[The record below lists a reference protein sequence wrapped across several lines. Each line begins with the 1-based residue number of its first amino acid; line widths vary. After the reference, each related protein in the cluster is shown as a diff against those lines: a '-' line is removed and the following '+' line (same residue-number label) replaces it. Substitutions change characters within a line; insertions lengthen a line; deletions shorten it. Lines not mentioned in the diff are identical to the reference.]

1 MYRQRISALLTGCLL
16 LAGMLQ
22 PVWAQS
28 KHFQTSQRHFEDLAA
43 LAATLATDLDAPG
56 EKNAC
61 NYFTATAMTY
71 AIRAHAL
78 AQLSDVASQV
88 KLPEEKTLLRQKLAE
103 TQTYASRYIQGDLKV
118 LEGLAS
124 SSKNSRIRDIGMR
137 LINELRVFDNN
148 ASSAV
153 KG

>member
-1 MYRQRISALLTGCLL
+1 MHRLRIYALLTGCLL
-16 LAGMLQ
+16 LTGMSQ
-22 PVWAQS
+22 PVWAES
-28 KHFQTSQRHFEDLAA
+28 KHFQTSQRHFEALAA
-43 LAATLATDLDAPG
+43 KAATLATDLDAPG

-88 KLPEEKTLLRQKLAE
+88 KLPEEKNLLRQKLAE
-103 TQTYASRYIQGDLKV
+103 TQAYASRYIQGDLKV

-124 SSKNSRIRDIGMR
+124 SSKNSRIRDIGMK

-148 ASSAV
+148 ATSAV

>member
-1 MYRQRISALLTGCLL
+1 MHSPRITALLTGCLL
-16 LAGMLQ
+16 LTGMLHQ
-22 PVWAQS
+22 AWAES
-28 KHFQTSQRHFEDLAA
+28 KYFQASQRHFEVLAA
-43 LAATLATDLDAPG
+43 KAATLATDLDAPG

-61 NYFTATAMTY
+61 NYFTATAMIY

-78 AQLSDVASQV
+78 AQLSDVASQL
-88 KLPEEKTLLRQKLAE
+88 KLPEEKALLRQKLVE
-103 TQTYASRYIQGDLKV
+103 TQAYASRYIQGDLKV

-124 SSKNSRIRDIGMR
+124 SSKNSRIRDIGMK